1 MFDVSMESLIE
12 VTKCT
17 LNLRGVEGPITVPVE
32 CEAIVLVFCSDVD
45 SGWWASG
52 GPGPGPA
59 ALCWT
64 LRPMI
69 SLPGHH
75 QPPPAPASYVLCS
88 LLPDPLAILLLFHTH
103 GWLIYAGKYCIRRIE
118 IDRKLKD
125 LVKAKFIFW
134 VEDSETE
141 IMFGTQKLL

>member
-1 MFDVSMESLIE
+1 MESLIE

-52 GPGPGPA
+52 GPGPAG
-59 ALCWT
+59 LCWT

-69 SLPGHH
+69 SLPG
-75 QPPPAPASYVLCS
+75 QPPATTQLQHPMCCGVYFQIHRRSSSSTGNPLLSTSHHPAQASYVLCS
-88 LLPDPLAILLLFHTH
+88 LLPHPPAILLLFHTH
-103 GWLIYAGKYCIRRIE
+103 GWLIYAGNRQI
-118 IDRKLKD
+118 LH
-125 LVKAKFIFW
+125 
-134 VEDSETE
+134 
-141 IMFGTQKLL
+141 TQNRN